1 MLSKL
6 EEHYDNHPALA
17 IFDVFRGQ
25 CTETIY
31 DILNRNYICVV
42 KVPVNCTDRLQ
53 PMDLSINKAVKDFMR
68 GRFMDW
74 YCTKVMEC
82 LGKDAA
88 EETTA
93 IDFKLTTMKPLITNW
108 MIQLFDHLSA
118 NPSIIT
124 NGFKAAGITEAIL
137 AC

>member
-1 MLSKL
+1 
-6 EEHYDNHPALA
+6 
-17 IFDVFRGQ
+17 
-25 CTETIY
+25 
-31 DILNRNYICVV
+31 
-42 KVPVNCTDRLQ
+42 
-53 PMDLSINKAVKDFMR
+53 MDLSINKAVKDFMR

-74 YCTKVMEC
+74 YCTKVMER

-93 IDFKLTTMKPLITNW
+93 IDFKLTTMKPRITNW